1 MGRVLSFTPLDL
13 VDLLLDFEG
22 LEIVEF
28 WLVRLELGIELV
40 LAAFFLVIRS
50 CDAVR

>member
-1 MGRVLSFTPLDL
+1 MGCVLALAPLDL

-28 WLVRLELGIELV
+28 GFVRLEFCIKLV
-40 LAAFFLVIRS
+40 FTTLFLQ
-50 CDAVR
+50 ANEQ